1 VAALPE
7 AEDRQFM
14 KILLTGAT
22 GFLGSNLVPALLCEG
37 HEVTA
42 LGRSERRSAVE
53 SMGCRFVASD
63 LSAGEPVPACGDHD
77 VAMFLALSSNIHGW
91 PEQTHDVIGVNV
103 LGAAKFAE
111 AARKAGVRR
120 LLHASSGSVY
130 WPADEAIKEDAP
142 LRSDN
147 LYSLSQKA
155 GEDFARLYEQY
166 FEVVV
171 FRVFYLYGPGQSGR
185 LIPNIVQK
193 VADGAPIDLQP
204 RTVSEK
210 ETDGLELSVTYVENA
225 VQILNSLMHS
235 SFKGTVNFAGP
246 ETISIRQLAEAAGR
260 ILGKQPVFKISSE
273 PRAGN
278 MIADTTLLQS
288 LVTLPSEPF
297 ESCLGKAIQHG

>member
-1 VAALPE
+1 
-7 AEDRQFM
+7 M
-14 KILLTGAT
+14 KILLAGAT
-22 GFLGSNLVPALLCEG
+22 GFLGSNLVPVLLREG

-42 LGRSERRSAVE
+42 VSRSERKGAVE

-63 LSAGEPVPACGDHD
+63 LADSGPAPLCGDHD
-77 VAMFLALSSNIHGW
+77 VAIFLALSSNHHGW
-91 PEQTHDVIGVNV
+91 PDKSYDVIGVNV

-147 LYSLSQKA
+147 LYSLSQKT
-155 GEDFARLYEQY
+155 GEDFVRLYEQY
-166 FEVVV
+166 FDVIV

-193 VADGAPIDLQP
+193 VADGTPIDLQP
-204 RTVSEK
+204 RAADEK
-210 ETDGLELSVTYVENA
+210 ETDGLVVSVTYVENA

-246 ETISIRQLAEAAGR
+246 ETISIRRLAETASE
-260 ILGKQPVFKISSE
+260 ILGKQPVFKISNE

-278 MIADTTLLQS
+278 MIADTTLLQNIVS
-288 LVTLPSEPF
+288 LSSEPF
-297 ESCLGKAIQHG
+297 ESCLGKVIQHG

>member
-1 VAALPE
+1 
-7 AEDRQFM
+7 M

-22 GFLGSNLVPALLCEG
+22 GFLGSNLVPALLRDG

-42 LGRSERRSAVE
+42 LGRSERRDAVE
-53 SMGCRFVASD
+53 HMGCRFVASD
-63 LSAGEPVPACGDHD
+63 LADGEPVSLCGDHD
-77 VAMFLALSSNIHGW
+77 VAIFLALSSNHHGW
-91 PEQTHDVIGVNV
+91 PDKAHDVIGVNV

-130 WPADEAIKEDAP
+130 WPADNAIKEDAP

-155 GEDFARLYEQY
+155 GEDFVRLYEQY
-166 FEVVV
+166 FDVVV

-193 VADGAPIDLQP
+193 VADETPIDLQP
-204 RTVSEK
+204 RTAGEE
-210 ETDGLELSVTYVENA
+210 ETDGLVVSVTYMENA
-225 VQILNSLMHS
+225 VRILNSLMHS

-246 ETISIRQLAEAAGR
+246 ETISIRQLAETAGE
-260 ILGKQPVFKISSE
+260 ILGKPPVFRINSE

-288 LVTLPSEPF
+288 LVSLPSEPF